1 MEKTRAQFSK
11 ERRRKIRSKHQ
22 LIALIS
28 PPTMLAIP
36 GHLAC
41 HSLQDKEPQAFNF
54 LALTSRTPAPSQLH
68 NPFAQARSMSRGSS
82 KAGGKKRRRGRGR
95 IKRGNSERN
104 KVDIDRFA
112 SLGDCFGATVKYGIN
127 VLLHR
132 GSPTL
137 FPPPP
142 YFFHRA
148 APQRREI
155 NFSPVV
161 TPWLRRTF
169 PCYWSK
175 RGNV

>member
-1 MEKTRAQFSK
+1 MGKTRAQFSK

-54 LALTSRTPAPSQLH
+54 LALTSRTPAPSQPIRLH
-68 NPFAQARSMSRGSS
+68 KHARCRAVPQ
-82 KAGGKKRRRGRGR
+82 KRGGKKRRRGRGR

>member
-104 KVDIDRFA
+104 KVDIDPLVSR
-112 SLGDCFGATVKYGIN
+112 LLATVSEQRWNMALTFCSIEDR
-127 VLLHR
+127 LLFFHLPLIFSTGLPR
-132 GSPTL
+132 NAERSI
-137 FPPPP
+137 FPP
-142 YFFHRA
+142 
-148 APQRREI
+148 
-155 NFSPVV
+155 
-161 TPWLRRTF
+161 L
-169 PCYWSK
+169 
-175 RGNV
+175 